1 MICDGFWPL
10 LASGEGI
17 DLAGL
22 WYHWYAGDA
31 PARLSIVLRQTG
43 CFEIGRD
50 PACHGGV
57 QGLFGFFVETDPQ
70 TV

>member
-10 LASGEGI
+10 LASRAGI
-17 DLAGL
+17 DLSGL
-22 WYHWYAGDA
+22 WYHWFPGDA
-31 PARLSIVLRQTG
+31 PARLSQVLRQTG
-43 CFEIGRD
+43 RFEKGGD

-57 QGLFGFFVETDPQ
+57 QGLLGYLVEADPQ